1 MKDLF
6 TMMPNACLTDVHWFC
21 AMGEWLLLDV
31 NSGNIFEIDETAA
44 RALEALARAQGNWSQ
59 AASQLTG
66 EELAILTELAE
77 LTQAGDLFCP
87 DEFEGKYIPPQPV
100 LKSFCLNISHD
111 CNLRC
116 RYCFAGTGAF
126 GGARLNMPLEVAKG
140 AIDYV
145 LAHSGKRKFLE
156 VDFFGGEPMMNWDV
170 VQQTVEYARSRE
182 AAAGKTIRF
191 TITTNALDL
200 PEEKTKWLLEHD
212 VSVVLSHDGRK
223 EIHDGMRVKP
233 GGKPSHDEITANIS
247 RHIAADPSQ
256 NYYVRGT
263 YSARNLDFTKDIQH
277 WLDLG
282 WRRLSMEPVVD
293 KDAPWRLTEEH
304 LPRIRQEYETLAQL
318 YEAQQQ
324 KGDAMD
330 FFHFNVDVEHGPCLP
345 KRLTGCGAGYEYMV
359 VTPEGD
365 LYPCHQFVGREGY
378 RLGSISEGVTNQDL
392 VEQFRNTHVYS
403 KKPCST
409 CWARFHCSGGCHAN
423 AQLFHGDISQ
433 PYEMGCALAK
443 IRTELALALAIRR
456 LRRQRAA
463 AESAEA

>member
-1 MKDLF
+1 
-6 TMMPNACLTDVHWFC
+6 
-21 AMGEWLLLDV
+21 
-31 NSGNIFEIDETAA
+31 
-44 RALEALARAQGNWSQ
+44 
-59 AASQLTG
+59 
-66 EELAILTELAE
+66 
-77 LTQAGDLFCP
+77 
-87 DEFEGKYIPPQPV
+87 
-100 LKSFCLNISHD
+100 
-111 CNLRC
+111 
-116 RYCFAGTGAF
+116 
-126 GGARLNMPLEVAKG
+126 
-140 AIDYV
+140 
-145 LAHSGKRKFLE
+145 
-156 VDFFGGEPMMNWDV
+156 MNWDV

-392 VEQFRNTHVYS
+392 VEQFRNTHVLS
-403 KKPCST
+403 LI
-409 CWARFHCSGGCHAN
+409 H
-423 AQLFHGDISQ
+423 I
-433 PYEMGCALAK
+433 
-443 IRTELALALAIRR
+443 
-456 LRRQRAA
+456 
-463 AESAEA
+463 